1 MTRDNFKKRLDVI
14 LKDVIDRYPIPESEL
29 EGVKKAQEKLIK
41 TLFK

>member
-1 MTRDNFKKRLDVI
+1 MTKDDFSKRLDAI
-14 LKDVIDRYPIPESEL
+14 LEDVVGGYPIPESEL

>member
-1 MTRDNFKKRLDVI
+1 MTRDNFKKRLDAI
-14 LKDVIDRYPIPESEL
+14 LEDVINGYPIPKSEL